1 MLDRRKASCAFGT
14 FGIAL
19 ALVAGTAAAQ
29 TSAPVRIGWV
39 YAMANAPVLIADQQG
54 LFEEQ
59 GVEVTLE
66 SFTSGPLIRK
76 GLLEETLD
84 IAYIGVPPIVH
95 WVAKGAKLS
104 ILAKVNYGQAS
115 LLVRRKSGIEKVS
128 DLRGARLAG
137 VREKSGMDVL
147 LRGYVLGEIGGLAP
161 ADLAA
166 IETRP
171 VAEMG
176 AALEAGQ
183 YDAAFMWEPFVAR
196 LLVRRTARVI
206 LNVNREV
213 PYYPWYVIAVR
224 NAYLERHP
232 EQVRKVLRAHRA
244 AIDFLN
250 SSPNAGN
257 EVIAQ
262 AFNLKTETGEGG
274 KTYSPEEIVKRAR
287 SRLGWEWDLNEEDR
301 EFVERLVGWSTGL
314 GFIAKPV
321 DIDSLL
327 KLRTIRKLRRER
339 R

>member
-1 MLDRRKASCAFGT
+1 MLDRRKASCALGT

-39 YAMANAPVLIADQQG
+39 YAMANAPVLIAEQQG

-224 NAYLERHP
+224 DAYLERHP
-232 EQVRKVLRAHRA
+232 EQVEESASRAPRRHRFPELEPERGQRGDRA
-244 AIDFLN
+244 SLQ
-250 SSPNAGN
+250 S
-257 EVIAQ
+257 
-262 AFNLKTETGEGG
+262 EGRNG
-274 KTYSPEEIVKRAR
+274 
-287 SRLGWEWDLNEEDR
+287 
-301 EFVERLVGWSTGL
+301 
-314 GFIAKPV
+314 
-321 DIDSLL
+321 
-327 KLRTIRKLRRER
+327 
-339 R
+339 